1 MEAFFEEYQNG
12 TTCTSHHFDLN
23 NDFMNAISHKYSDD
37 VRTDEEELYAEFD
50 KKNSVPYSKKIYE
63 KIIKKICHHNGLKHV
78 NYYINNFDKI
88 KNIRGIKVRGEN
100 RICVLTLCLNYIY
113 CNLNNETMTIHE
125 LKSQIKRN
133 ISQTK
138 IYCKNLA
145 KILYSICN
153 RLGIKSCTKNDLLP
167 YMEKCI
173 TTIIYKMKNLNND
186 FGTKKNLQVQTRT
199 NIFDEVFELINNFTD
214 NYNDNDS
221 FYIDEKKKYYNE
233 NFDEIDNQEK
243 GVLQNNDQCIYRRSK
258 NINDHD
264 FDDGK
269 KCRASVTTGSA
280 NGVSINEDEISSEA
294 CMYKCVSA
302 CGDNS
307 SGNSNDNSSDNSN
320 DNLNSLSRYI
330 RRKRSVNTR
339 SKMVRQDVDM
349 NELIKYL
356 EKNVTLLSLYSCVLY
371 SFFVIWNTKE
381 NMDMNLHK
389 KECRW
394 NGGNLLYFICSS
406 VIITFSVFNIRLKD
420 QFVCY
425 CLDVVQ
431 QSVISQKREMLNF
444 FLVTLNEFL
453 GIPVNTYKNVLFCIR
468 IIFSNYIMLQM
479 YLFYIIKKY
488 KLLNRKKKGLLFHI
502 QQLQIHLAKLFRIIH
517 TNFYNLSDLI
527 VDYNFL
533 FLSEYVYIN
542 VKEIIS
548 KNYDFLH
555 MKKLMKD
562 LIKNY
567 LTQEEK
573 KRFDEHH
580 FNEVYDIDLNDIK
593 LYLSKILSY
602 NLYNEDEYQ
611 IDEHVQKNSEV
622 VDQLK
627 RKNSIILENSSHG
640 SSEIVLAC
648 EEKTTS
654 DATWDGKRITSKYAA
669 DENYFSDNRS
679 RMQNGNSRTS
689 IVVNKDD
696 IRNND
701 SSNNSNNDVNSY
713 EIMQGYTYD
722 ETINPTIYELHHGYN
737 FYNLKQNNIDI
748 FNYRKNIMLISNNTD
763 CRDKGM
769 CTYLRSGESSYEV
782 GSNNVR
788 MNSLHT
794 NNARSNLIDSNNNT
808 GGDSNLRCYYRNYT
822 SKIGIGK
829 EEDEA
834 KVTMKYQIQDDL
846 QNEIKAGIG
855 NFAEFLEELDNNT
868 LKNEEVLLR
877 FFKNA
882 NILKKINLSTI
893 NETNMEIMRF
903 YNIKIVVQFLFYN
916 ILKSIIYNC
925 YSLNFFSLHNLH
937 RSINPRKNVKKNISM
952 SHEKA
957 EIINTSF
964 KRKIASKIKEMKNKK
979 YKLEKYLICEQ
990 NDYLQNFHNS
1000 KLFKENIK
1008 LFLSDKKIILKNVS
1022 ELLAYCLQEE
1032 NADHSFSLE
1041 VSNDQA
1047 LNFMPNSGKQSLPSN
1062 MRERDDNS
1070 SVYGCY
1076 CKGEECTNIHIK
1088 KNSLPYDENNNNNS
1102 SNNSSG
1108 NNNNY
1113 SSGNN
1118 NNYNNSNSNNSSGN
1132 NNNYSS
1138 GNNNNYNN
1146 SNSNNSSSNNNN
1158 SSNDNNNYN
1167 NSSSNNSSGNN
1178 NNYSSGNNNNYNNSN
1193 SNNSSYYRN
1202 YTSKIGIGKEE
1213 DEAKVTM
1220 KYQIQDDLQ
1229 NEIKAGIGN
1238 FAEFLEEL
1246 DNNTLKNEEVLL
1258 RFFKNANILKKINLS
1273 TINETN
1279 MEIMRFY
1286 NIKIVVQFLFYNIL
1300 KSIIYNCYSLN
1311 FFSLHNLHRSINPRK
1326 NVKKNISM
1334 SHEKAEIINT
1344 SFKRKIA
1351 SKIKEMKNK
1360 KYKLEKYLICEQ
1372 NDYLQNFHNS
1382 KLFKE
1387 NIKLFLS
1394 DKKII
1399 LKNVSELLAYCL
1411 QEENADHSFSLEVS
1425 NDQALN
1431 FMPNSGKQSL
1441 PSNMRER
1448 DDNSSVYGCYC
1459 KGEECTNIHIKK
1471 NSLPYDENNNNNS
1484 SNNSSG
1490 NNNNYSS
1497 GNNNNYNNSNSNN
1510 SSGNNNNYSSGN
1522 NNNYNNSNSNNS
1534 SSNNNNSSND
1544 NNNYNNSSS
1553 NNSSGNNNNYS
1564 SGNNNN
1570 YNNSNSNNSSGNNNN
1585 YNNSNSNNSSSNN
1598 NNSSSNNKKKIKIV
1612 LCRYA
1617 AEDENCQYYNDLQD
1631 ASFNF
1636 FDYIFNI
1643 KMMKDY
1649 KDMEGLFPG
1658 KYFNVLFKMFNN
1670 MNYSFGSKKKK
1681 LIKMSNCLYHTYH
1694 LIGIKRIAGVG
1705 YNFTFK
1711 NELNDNYSKVL
1722 KTKFSNILSLEDV
1735 YFVFNRFFYFLFIY
1749 IKSQCCFFTEN
1760 DTHLC
1765 TDNNNAL
1772 HSPKLHC
1779 SCNRANCCYKIKTIV
1794 LFGNL

>member
-186 FGTKKNLQVQTRT
+186 FSTKKNLQVQTRT

-233 NFDEIDNQEK
+233 NFDEIDSQEK

-280 NGVSINEDEISSEA
+280 NGVSINEDETSSEA

-307 SGNSNDNSSDNSN
+307 NGNSNDNSSDNSN

-339 SKMVRQDVDM
+339 SKMVRKDVDM

-453 GIPVNTYKNVLFCIR
+453 GIPVNTYKNVLF
-468 IIFSNYIMLQM
+468 F
-479 YLFYIIKKY
+479 
-488 KLLNRKKKGLLFHI
+488 
-502 QQLQIHLAKLFRIIH
+502 
-517 TNFYNLSDLI
+517 
-527 VDYNFL
+527 DYNFL

-555 MKKLMKD
+555 MKKLMKG

-627 RKNSIILENSSHG
+627 RNNSIILENSSHG

-701 SSNNSNNDVNSY
+701 SSNSSNNDVNSY

-763 CRDKGM
+763 CRDKDM

-788 MNSLHT
+788 MNTLRT

-808 GGDSNLRCYYRNYT
+808 GGDSNLWCYYRNYT

-846 QNEIKAGIG
+846 LNEIKAGIG

-868 LKNEEVLLR
+868 LKNEEVLLH

-882 NILKKINLSTI
+882 DILKKINLSTI

-937 RSINPRKNVKKNISM
+937 RAINPKKNVKKNNISL

-1000 KLFKENIK
+1000 KLLKENIK

-1070 SVYGCY
+1070 SVYDCY

-1102 SNNSSG
+1102 SNNSNS
-1108 NNNNY
+1108 NN

-1118 NNYNNSNSNNSSGN
+1118 NNYNNSNN
-1132 NNNYSS
+1132 SS

-1146 SNSNNSSSNNNN
+1146 SNN
-1158 SSNDNNNYN
+1158 
-1167 NSSSNNSSGNN
+1167 
-1178 NNYSSGNNNNYNNSN
+1178 SSGNNNNYNNSN
-1193 SNNSSYYRN
+1193 
-1202 YTSKIGIGKEE
+1202 
-1213 DEAKVTM
+1213 
-1220 KYQIQDDLQ
+1220 
-1229 NEIKAGIGN
+1229 
-1238 FAEFLEEL
+1238 
-1246 DNNTLKNEEVLL
+1246 
-1258 RFFKNANILKKINLS
+1258 
-1273 TINETN
+1273 
-1279 MEIMRFY
+1279 
-1286 NIKIVVQFLFYNIL
+1286 
-1300 KSIIYNCYSLN
+1300 
-1311 FFSLHNLHRSINPRK
+1311 
-1326 NVKKNISM
+1326 
-1334 SHEKAEIINT
+1334 
-1344 SFKRKIA
+1344 
-1351 SKIKEMKNK
+1351 
-1360 KYKLEKYLICEQ
+1360 
-1372 NDYLQNFHNS
+1372 
-1382 KLFKE
+1382 
-1387 NIKLFLS
+1387 
-1394 DKKII
+1394 
-1399 LKNVSELLAYCL
+1399 
-1411 QEENADHSFSLEVS
+1411 
-1425 NDQALN
+1425 
-1431 FMPNSGKQSL
+1431 
-1441 PSNMRER
+1441 
-1448 DDNSSVYGCYC
+1448 
-1459 KGEECTNIHIKK
+1459 
-1471 NSLPYDENNNNNS
+1471 
-1484 SNNSSG
+1484 NSSG
-1490 NNNNYSS
+1490 NNNNY
-1497 GNNNNYNNSNSNN
+1497 N
-1510 SSGNNNNYSSGN
+1510 
-1522 NNNYNNSNSNNS
+1522 
-1534 SSNNNNSSND
+1534 
-1544 NNNYNNSSS
+1544 
-1553 NNSSGNNNNYS
+1553 
-1564 SGNNNN
+1564 
-1570 YNNSNSNNSSGNNNN
+1570 NSNNSSGNNNN
-1585 YNNSNSNNSSSNN
+1585 YNNSNSNNRSSNNNISNDNNNNSSSNNNNSSSNNNNSSSNNNNNSSSNNNNNSSSNNNNNSSSNNNDSSSNNNNSSSNN

-1765 TDNNNAL
+1765 IDNNNAL
-1772 HSPKLHC
+1772 HSPKLRC